1 MGGSSYSDDLY
12 KAREADRVTRG
23 VPTFAHTAAVR
34 SGAVAATAHSNLDPK
49 GVVRESRDS
58 DAHPD
63 SVAIGIVFDVT
74 GSMHGIPVQL
84 QKKLPD
90 LMGLLLRQGYIKDPQ
105 ICFAAVG
112 DFYSDKAPLQVGQFE
127 SGVEMDDDLTKILLE
142 GGGGGSF
149 EESYELA
156 LYFFGKKTSIDCLE
170 KRGKKGYLFLVGDE
184 KPYPVVK
191 RDELLAV
198 LGETAQEDLPIER
211 VVEMAREKYEVFF
224 IIPTGSSHGGRK
236 GDLKRLHEVW
246 GALLG
251 EQRVIDLDDPDKVCE
266 VIGHTIGLMEGN
278 ADAAH
283 FAADASV
290 SAALDPLAK
299 STALART
306 GSADIAE
313 ASKRPDTSVRL

>member
-12 KAREADRVTRG
+12 RDRVADRVARG
-23 VPTFAHTAAVR
+23 VPTFHHDSNIR
-34 SGAVAATAHSNLDPK
+34 SGKVAKAAHSNLDPK
-49 GVVRESRDS
+49 GVLRESRDS

-74 GSMHGIPVQL
+74 GSMGGIPVQL

-105 ICFAAVG
+105 ICFSAVG
-112 DFYSDKAPLQVGQFE
+112 DYFSDKVPLQVGQFE
-127 SGVEMDDDLTKILLE
+127 SGIEMDDDLTKIFLE

-156 LYFFGKKTSIDCLE
+156 LYFYAKKTSADCFE

-184 KPYPVVK
+184 KPYAVAS
-191 RDELLAV
+191 RDALSSIIGDTV
-198 LGETAQEDLPIER
+198 QEDLPVER
-211 VVEMAREKYEVFF
+211 IVEMAQQKYEVFF
-224 IIPTGSSHGGRK
+224 IIPTGSSHGGNKR
-236 GDLKRLHEVW
+236 DLRELHARW
-246 GALLG
+246 GTLLG

-266 VIGHTIGLMEGN
+266 VIGHTIGLLEGT

-299 STALART
+299 STALARS

-313 ASKRPDTSVRL
+313 TSARPDTNVRL